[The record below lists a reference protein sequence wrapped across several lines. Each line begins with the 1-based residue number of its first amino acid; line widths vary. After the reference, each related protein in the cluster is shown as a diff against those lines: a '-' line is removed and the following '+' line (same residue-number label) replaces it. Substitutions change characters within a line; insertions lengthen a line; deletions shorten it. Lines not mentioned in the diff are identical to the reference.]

1 MKKLVLV
8 LLGIIIGL
16 ALAYFYLGKDS
27 EGEVST
33 KEAMAPP
40 RGVITEA
47 EGIVLNNAYTPRY
60 RLVSDSIVRRDDNR
74 SSWYSLQDVR
84 DYLNYAE
91 GQARGLG
98 YTLTGVRV
106 YLGAYPESGGQ
117 PGYTTMFLAPTGV
130 KETSNGSMINFALDG
145 DGDIPGGDPLNAG
158 GNGEPPNGNY
168 PNN

>member
-1 MKKLVLV
+1 MKKVVLL

-16 ALAYFYLGKDS
+16 AIAYFYFGTDS
-27 EGEVST
+27 EADAS
-33 KEAMAPP
+33 KYAEAGPP
-40 RGVITEA
+40 KGVITEA
-47 EGIVLNNAYTPRY
+47 QGIVLNNAYTPRY

-84 DYLNYAE
+84 DYLSYAE
-91 GQARGLG
+91 NQARELG

-117 PGYTTMFLAPTGV
+117 AGYTTMFLAPTGT
-130 KETSNGSMINFALDG
+130 KGTSNGSMINFALDG
-145 DGDIPGGDPLNAG
+145 DGDIPGGSPLNAG